1 MQNNSQ
7 RNSGDNMQLSRYVLS
22 HKLDSGKD
30 KELLDTIFEEVK
42 TYWEKQEDASLQ
54 NSLPKCV

>member
-1 MQNNSQ
+1 
-7 RNSGDNMQLSRYVLS
+7 MQLSRYVLS

-42 TYWEKQEDASLQ
+42 TYGEKEEDASLQ

>member
-1 MQNNSQ
+1 
-7 RNSGDNMQLSRYVLS
+7 MQLSRYVLS

-42 TYWEKQEDASLQ
+42 TYWEKRRTLVFKIPSQ
-54 NSLPKCV
+54 NVSKILTEFH

>member
-1 MQNNSQ
+1 
-7 RNSGDNMQLSRYVLS
+7 MQLSRYVLS

-42 TYWEKQEDASLQ
+42 TYWEK
-54 NSLPKCV
+54 